1 MFDNKTLKV
10 QSAQETLFPRLK
22 CVCVRTCGAL
32 QNGQAN
38 YTMSFGRVQTIKYTQ
53 KCHNDQLREYSLKQ
67 FVLSGP
73 ELFGENPMCVNI
85 LP

>member
-1 MFDNKTLKV
+1 M
-10 QSAQETLFPRLK
+10 
-22 CVCVRTCGAL
+22 CVRVPARSAPKRSGKL
-32 QNGQAN
+32 QFELRARPNDQIH
-38 YTMSFGRVQTIKYTQ
+38 TKI
-53 KCHNDQLREYSLKQ
+53 CHNGQLREYSLKQ

>member
-1 MFDNKTLKV
+1 MCV
-10 QSAQETLFPRLK
+10 CV

-38 YTMSFGRVQTIKYTQ
+38 YTELRARPNDQIHTKI
-53 KCHNDQLREYSLKQ
+53 CHNGQLREYSLKQ

>member
-1 MFDNKTLKV
+1 M
-10 QSAQETLFPRLK
+10 
-22 CVCVRTCGAL
+22 CVCVCVCVCVCLRGAL

-38 YTMSFGRVQTIKYTQ
+38 YTELRARTNDQIHTKI
-53 KCHNDQLREYSLKQ
+53 CHNGQLRENSLKQ